1 MDLGTTSVQVAV
13 RGRGIVLEEPSVV
26 AVDRRTGKILEVG
39 QAARQMLG
47 RTPGELVAV
56 RPLEQGYIAD
66 CTMAEEMVSAFLRKA
81 LPRRLFKPRLLLCVP
96 SGSAEVAE
104 RAVVEAGVRAGARK
118 VYLME
123 EPLAAALGAG
133 IDIRQPQGHM
143 VVDIGGGTTDVA
155 VTALGGVVASA
166 CLATAGDQ
174 FDQALIQY
182 VRQHHDLLIGART
195 AQAVKEAIGQVA
207 GEGEESAAVKGRCLT
222 SGLPRQITLTA
233 QETAEAFAP
242 VAEVIVA
249 AVHRVL
255 ERTPPETG
263 RFGTLGHGISDVDT
277 AVLMKLQRGA
287 ITPAS
292 IAGVVKGVDGRPGEL
307 RGSFSSGKDLGTL
320 YANTTCGVF
329 GHLTNAAAQGGTPVP
344 VALPQQVHTG
354 PATIRSNVSGTQ
366 VEEYTVEILKVYE
379 HTGDSRDLMLKVT
392 DPRLLAQTGGIVQGM
407 SGSPIL
413 QDGKLVGAVTHVLID
428 HADRGYGIFAQR
440 MLEQADR
447 TRSA

>member
-222 SGLPRQITLTA
+222 SCLPRQITLTA

-255 ERTPPETG
+255 ERTPPELAADVAESGLLLTG
-263 RFGTLGHGISDVDT
+263 GGSL
-277 AVLMKLQRGA
+277 
-287 ITPAS
+287 
-292 IAGVVKGVDGRPGEL
+292 L
-307 RGSFSSGKDLGTL
+307 RGLDT
-320 YANTTCGVF
+320 
-329 GHLTNAAAQGGTPVP
+329 
-344 VALPQQVHTG
+344 
-354 PATIRSNVSGTQ
+354 
-366 VEEYTVEILKVYE
+366 
-379 HTGDSRDLMLKVT
+379 
-392 DPRLLAQTGGIVQGM
+392 LLAQRTGMEAHVAAA
-407 SGSPIL
+407 PIQSVAL
-413 QDGKLVGAVTHVLID
+413 GLLETLPDLSKRKEGVLYL
-428 HADRGYGIFAQR
+428 ARRQWS
-440 MLEQADR
+440 L
-447 TRSA
+447 

>member
-207 GEGEESAAVKGRCLT
+207 GEGEESAAVKGEESAAVKGRCLT

-255 ERTPPETG
+255 ERTPPELAADVAESGLLLTG
-263 RFGTLGHGISDVDT
+263 GGSLLQGLDT
-277 AVLMKLQRGA
+277 
-287 ITPAS
+287 
-292 IAGVVKGVDGRPGEL
+292 
-307 RGSFSSGKDLGTL
+307 
-320 YANTTCGVF
+320 
-329 GHLTNAAAQGGTPVP
+329 
-344 VALPQQVHTG
+344 
-354 PATIRSNVSGTQ
+354 
-366 VEEYTVEILKVYE
+366 
-379 HTGDSRDLMLKVT
+379 
-392 DPRLLAQTGGIVQGM
+392 LLAQRTGMEAHVAAA
-407 SGSPIL
+407 PIQSVAL
-413 QDGKLVGAVTHVLID
+413 GLLETLPDLSKRKEGVLYL
-428 HADRGYGIFAQR
+428 ARRQWS
-440 MLEQADR
+440 L
-447 TRSA
+447 

>member
-1 MDLGTTSVQVAV
+1 MEKGFCRDIAMDLGTTSVQVAV

-207 GEGEESAAVKGRCLT
+207 GEGEESAPVKGRW
-222 SGLPRQITLTA
+222 
-233 QETAEAFAP
+233 
-242 VAEVIVA
+242 
-249 AVHRVL
+249 
-255 ERTPPETG
+255 
-263 RFGTLGHGISDVDT
+263 
-277 AVLMKLQRGA
+277 
-287 ITPAS
+287 
-292 IAGVVKGVDGRPGEL
+292 
-307 RGSFSSGKDLGTL
+307 
-320 YANTTCGVF
+320 
-329 GHLTNAAAQGGTPVP
+329 
-344 VALPQQVHTG
+344 
-354 PATIRSNVSGTQ
+354 
-366 VEEYTVEILKVYE
+366 
-379 HTGDSRDLMLKVT
+379 
-392 DPRLLAQTGGIVQGM
+392 
-407 SGSPIL
+407 
-413 QDGKLVGAVTHVLID
+413 
-428 HADRGYGIFAQR
+428 
-440 MLEQADR
+440 
-447 TRSA
+447 

>member
-1 MDLGTTSVQVAV
+1 M
-13 RGRGIVLEEPSVV
+13 
-26 AVDRRTGKILEVG
+26 
-39 QAARQMLG
+39 
-47 RTPGELVAV
+47 
-56 RPLEQGYIAD
+56 
-66 CTMAEEMVSAFLRKA
+66 
-81 LPRRLFKPRLLLCVP
+81 
-96 SGSAEVAE
+96 
-104 RAVVEAGVRAGARK
+104 VEAGVRAGARK

-207 GEGEESAAVKGRCLT
+207 GEGEENAAVKGRCLT

-255 ERTPPETG
+255 ERTPPELAADVAESGLLLTG
-263 RFGTLGHGISDVDT
+263 GGSL
-277 AVLMKLQRGA
+277 
-287 ITPAS
+287 
-292 IAGVVKGVDGRPGEL
+292 L
-307 RGSFSSGKDLGTL
+307 RGFDT
-320 YANTTCGVF
+320 
-329 GHLTNAAAQGGTPVP
+329 
-344 VALPQQVHTG
+344 
-354 PATIRSNVSGTQ
+354 
-366 VEEYTVEILKVYE
+366 
-379 HTGDSRDLMLKVT
+379 
-392 DPRLLAQTGGIVQGM
+392 LLAQRTGMEAHVTAA
-407 SGSPIL
+407 PIQSVAL
-413 QDGKLVGAVTHVLID
+413 GLLETLPDLSKRKEGVL
-428 HADRGYGIFAQR
+428 HLARRQWS
-440 MLEQADR
+440 L
-447 TRSA
+447 